1 MCGIVGVHRWD
12 GRPVDPDLLDAMA
25 GQLVH
30 RGPDGHGRWTS
41 GSTGFGHRRLS
52 IIDLEHSAQP
62 MAGPGGRQHLTF
74 NGEVLNYR
82 ELRRAL
88 PDYPWTTDGDTEVV
102 LAAYRRWG
110 VEGVRRLRGQF
121 AFALHDADTGE
132 LHLVRDRMGVLPL
145 YWYADARM
153 IAFASE
159 VKALLPAL
167 PRVDVDLLSLGDHL
181 THRSVPAPHTLVAG
195 VRKLRPGHRLLVR
208 PGGRV
213 TEVPY
218 WQLPADPPAVA
229 VSEAQDAVEE
239 VHAALRAA
247 VAEALVAD
255 VPVGA
260 YLSGGVDSS
269 LIVALMSEAR
279 GRQGVSTYAAGFD
292 DPRVDE
298 LPWARR
304 VAGLVGADHHE
315 VTVGAEDFTALLPK
329 LTWHRDAPLSEPA
342 DVAVHRLAELARR
355 DVTVVLSG
363 EGSDELFA
371 GYPKYRAA
379 ALASWVD
386 RVPRA
391 VRGPAL
397 QTAARAL
404 PPRFSRAAVLM
415 RALSADD
422 EPERMRSWFAP
433 FSPRERLRLLGG
445 QPSRPAA
452 AAYRRAHG
460 DVVRRMLY
468 ADCHAWLSDNLLE
481 RGDRMSMAASLELR
495 PPFLDA
501 RVVDLAFSLPT
512 EVKLR
517 GAVGKWVVK
526 EVARRY
532 LPDEVVDRRKSGF
545 KVPLDAWFRT
555 GELRDMARDL
565 LLRPASFVGGVLDR
579 AEVARVLEDHEAGRS
594 DEASRL
600 WTLLGLEVWH
610 DTLAGVR
617 APVAVGS

>member
-1 MCGIVGVHRWD
+1 MCGIAGVHRWD
-12 GRPVDPDLLDAMA
+12 GERVDPDLLDAMTE
-25 GQLVH
+25 QLAH
-30 RGPDGHGRWTS
+30 RGPDGHGNWIS
-41 GSTGFGHRRLS
+41 GGTGFGHRRLS

-82 ELRRAL
+82 EVRRACAG
-88 PDYPWTTDGDTEVV
+88 YPWTTDGDTEAI
-102 LAAYRRWG
+102 LAAYRQWG
-110 VEGVRRLRGQF
+110 VDCVRRLRGQF

-145 YWYADARM
+145 YWYADDRM
-153 IAFASE
+153 VAFASE

-167 PRVDVDLLSLGDHL
+167 PTVDVDLLSLGDHL
-181 THRSVPAPHTLVAG
+181 AHRSVPAPHTLVSG
-195 VRKLRPGHRLLVR
+195 VRKLRPGHRLLVQ
-208 PGGRV
+208 PGGRIR
-213 TEVPY
+213 EVSY
-218 WQLPADPPAVA
+218 WELPTDPPAERA
-229 VSEAQDAVEE
+229 HDPREAVEDL
-239 VHAALRAA
+239 HATLRAA
-247 VAEALVAD
+247 VEEALVAD

-260 YLSGGVDSS
+260 YLSGGIDSS
-269 LIVALMSEAR
+269 LIVALVSEVR
-279 GRQGVSTYAAGFD
+279 GRRGVSTYAAGFD

-304 VAGLVGADHHE
+304 VADLVGADHHE
-315 VTVGAEDFTALLPK
+315 VTVGAADFTALLPK

-379 ALASWVD
+379 ALASWVG

-397 QTAARAL
+397 YTAARAL

-422 EPERMRSWFAP
+422 EAERMRSWFAP
-433 FSPRERLRLLGG
+433 FSPRERHRLLGDL
-445 QPSRPAA
+445 PSRPAA
-452 AAYRRAHG
+452 AAYRRASG

-481 RGDRMSMAASLELR
+481 RGDRMSMAASLEMR

-517 GAVGKWVVK
+517 GPVGKWVVK

-545 KVPLDAWFRT
+545 KVPLDAWFQA
-555 GELRDMARDL
+555 GDLRDMARDL
-565 LLRPASFVGGVLDR
+565 LLRPASFVGEVLDR
-579 AEVARVLEDHEAGRS
+579 AAVTRVLDDHEAGRS
-594 DEASRL
+594 NEASRL
-600 WTLLGLEVWH
+600 WALMGLEVWH
-610 DTLAGVR
+610 DTVVR
-617 APVAVGS
+617 GGRPDAITS